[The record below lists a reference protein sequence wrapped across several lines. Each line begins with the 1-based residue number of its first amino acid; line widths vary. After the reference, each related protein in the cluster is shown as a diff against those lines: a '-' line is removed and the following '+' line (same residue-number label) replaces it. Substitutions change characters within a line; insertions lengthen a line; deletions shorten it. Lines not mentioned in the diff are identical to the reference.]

1 MQSYRSNNYSRRSSR
16 LNAKEVLLH
25 NIGSYADHLFQ
36 VLSWRC
42 QLAIYSLIVLSS
54 PRSSCFL
61 NWWSGDLEYL
71 SLKLCCNQ
79 YRSGIGW
86 YMCVILRYGLSV
98 FVCVFCFSEGGVR
111 VDYCK
116 IYVSTMSEISCL
128 CPTWNP
134 ILITSSFLLLSFFRR
149 WDMYRLIVKPKSDA
163 VLGRIQVTRIRGKGV
178 E

>member
-1 MQSYRSNNYSRRSSR
+1 MQITYFRFLPDVGN
-16 LNAKEVLLH
+16 LL
-25 NIGSYADHLFQ
+25 YTLLLFYHLQGVHAF
-36 VLSWRC
+36 
-42 QLAIYSLIVLSS
+42 LIDESA
-54 PRSSCFL
+54 
-61 NWWSGDLEYL
+61 DLEYL

-79 YRSGIGW
+79 YKSGIG

-116 IYVSTMSEISCL
+116 IYVPTMSEISRL

-134 ILITSSFLLLSFFRR
+134 ILITSSILLLSFFRR
-149 WDMYRLIVKPKSDA
+149 WDLYRLIVKPKSDA
-163 VLGRIQVTRIRGKGV
+163 VLGRIQVTRIRGKEV